1 MFYRAR
7 RAWNYWRYD
16 RIVSG
21 IFETAPVVI
30 KDSDLRIVSMVAERD
45 IPMYL
50 VAAKVLYWRIRHGR
64 FVLIVDRALPR
75 GQRDLLRR
83 HLGDAV
89 DFIVLEDIEVGRC
102 QRGGT
107 WERVLTCVDL
117 SADHY
122 VLQMD
127 ADTLALGEIPEV
139 LDAIETN
146 RACTVN
152 DGIPTQGLAEA
163 AAWMDGQRP
172 SMHII
177 DATQRAFA
185 QHPRRD
191 ELRYLRGTSGFA
203 GFAKGGVSRPFA
215 EQFHVDMEAIL
226 GRERWREWGTEQ
238 VASNFLV
245 ANSPDPVLLPYP
257 AYCSVGPRTD
267 WRVLRFGH
275 FIGTYRFD
283 GQRFAREGARLI
295 SASLPRPN

>member
-7 RAWNYWRYD
+7 RAWNYWRYNQ
-16 RIVSG
+16 IVSG
-21 IFETAPVVI
+21 IFKTAPLEI
-30 KDSDLRIVSMVAERD
+30 QNSGLRIVSMVAERD

-50 VAAKVLYWRIRHGR
+50 VAAKLLYRRIQHGR
-64 FVLIVDRALPR
+64 FVVIVDRALPQR
-75 GQRDLLRR
+75 PRDLLRH

-89 DFIVLEDIEVGRC
+89 DFIVLEDIDVGRC

-146 RACTVN
+146 RACTIN
-152 DGIPTQGLAEA
+152 DGIPTQSLTEA
-163 AAWMDGQRP
+163 AAWMEGR
-172 SMHII
+172 STSTHII

-203 GFAKGGVSRPFA
+203 GFARGGVTRDFA
-215 EQFHVDMEAIL
+215 EQFHVDMEALL

-257 AYCSVGPRTD
+257 AYCSVGPGTD
-267 WRVLRFGH
+267 WRTLRFGH

-283 GQRFAREGARLI
+283 GQRFAREAARLI
-295 SASLPRPN
+295 RAGLPRAN